1 MERYEIYT
9 AGAMEAYD
17 GTGKANEWREK
28 VKDYFENSFR
38 NVFIINP
45 VDFYS
50 YGSNLHKT
58 ESEIFRYDLFRLKKA
73 HVVLVNLD
81 CIRKS
86 IGTCI
91 ELYEAFKSGIPVIG
105 FIDKELNREGL
116 IKEIHPWIYECITR
130 IETGKYAREK
140 AIAHIENYYLTG
152 GEKE

>member
-17 GTGKANEWREK
+17 GTDKASEWREK
-28 VKDYFENSFR
+28 TERYFEDNFR
-38 NVFIINP
+38 NVFIVNP

-81 CIRKS
+81 SIRKS

-91 ELYEAFKSGIPVIG
+91 EVYEAYKSGIPVIG
-105 FIDKELNREGL
+105 FIGDELDKEEL
-116 IKEIHPWIYECITR
+116 IKKIHPWIHECITR
-130 IETGKYAREK
+130 TETGTYAREK

-152 GEKE
+152 GEKR